1 MAPVRNSE
9 SLVVLTRPLG
19 QNEGLRQTL
28 AQRGLATLVLPAIH
42 ITEPPVRNGLPD
54 PAQFDLVVFVSSH
67 ASRFFLKAWQASSR
81 ADRWPV
87 HTLAATVG
95 QGSAQPLYACGKVPP
110 EQIVHPS
117 TSTAQD
123 SESLLALLEEPLRR
137 VKRAL
142 IVRGQDGREWL
153 GEQLEMRGIQVQRH
167 VAYIRAPYVWP
178 DSSTEGLE
186 GRRSGKGLIWVL
198 TSSHSVQAVHAQLQE
213 RHLLNC
219 WDGAQFVVI
228 HERIASRLQ
237 SLLKPLSDTDGKQ
250 IRVCNPGDPSILQ
263 AVLSLASAR
272 NCQGLQSR
280 HD

>member
-1 MAPVRNSE
+1 MALDTRPD
-9 SLVVLTRPLG
+9 SLVVLTRPFG

-28 AQRGLATLVLPAIH
+28 SQRGLSTLVLPAIQ
-42 ITEPPVRNGLPD
+42 IAEPPALIGQPD
-54 PAQFDLVVFVSSH
+54 PAHFDLVVFVSSH
-67 ASRFFLKAWQASSR
+67 ASRYFLKAWQASGR
-81 ADRWPV
+81 ADHWPA

-95 QGSAQPLYACGKVPP
+95 EGSAQPLYACARVPP

-117 TSTAQD
+117 TGTAQD
-123 SESLLALLEEPLRR
+123 SEALLALLEEPLRQI
-137 VKRAL
+137 KRAL

-178 DSSTEGLE
+178 DSSIEELKV
-186 GRRSGKGLIWVL
+186 RQSGKGLIWVL
-198 TSSHSVQAVHAQLQE
+198 TSSHSVEAVHAQLLE
-213 RHLLNC
+213 RDLQMY
-219 WDGAQFVVI
+219 WKGAQFVVI

-237 SLLKPLSDTDGKQ
+237 SLLKPSSDTDANQ
-250 IRVCNPGDPSILQ
+250 IRVCTPGDPSILQ